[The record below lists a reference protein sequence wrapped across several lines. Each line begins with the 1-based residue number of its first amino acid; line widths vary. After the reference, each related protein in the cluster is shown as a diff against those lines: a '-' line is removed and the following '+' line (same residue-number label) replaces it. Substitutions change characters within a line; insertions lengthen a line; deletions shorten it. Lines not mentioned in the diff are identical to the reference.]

1 MFVASLI
8 QATVIIRYSTVGRR
22 LWFGNFIAPT
32 IYSGID
38 LVLEG
43 PYFYHQPYHAVLWGY
58 AVGVALAYA
67 LYPKL
72 PVFAALLEGVVHT
85 SLLPSMYMISESSAW
100 TASTLHRYWLHDSA
114 HLFILLSALMFGLL
128 LGVASSLRD
137 HFERMLRDLAAY
149 LQQLTDWVYDPALV
163 AASFDDT
170 SKLELRRVER
180 TILFM
185 DIRGFTSWSESHDP
199 SEVVQML
206 NAYYSLAE
214 QMIEQHGGYKM
225 QLIGD
230 EILTR
235 FSDAESGVRAALAL
249 QSPINDLLRQNDL
262 GAGIGIHTGDVIEG
276 LIGTLRTRQYGIIGD
291 VVNTAARLQSV
302 ALSGEIVLSE
312 VTRGLLPPDLVACIA
327 REDMISVK
335 GKAVP
340 LQIFVLRTN

>member
-1 MFVASLI
+1 
-8 QATVIIRYSTVGRR
+8 
-22 LWFGNFIAPT
+22 
-32 IYSGID
+32 
-38 LVLEG
+38 
-43 PYFYHQPYHAVLWGY
+43 
-58 AVGVALAYA
+58 
-67 LYPKL
+67 
-72 PVFAALLEGVVHT
+72 
-85 SLLPSMYMISESSAW
+85 
-100 TASTLHRYWLHDSA
+100 
-114 HLFILLSALMFGLL
+114 
-128 LGVASSLRD
+128 
-137 HFERMLRDLAAY
+137 
-149 LQQLTDWVYDPALV
+149 
-163 AASFDDT
+163 
-170 SKLELRRVER
+170 
-180 TILFM
+180 M